1 MALPRQGVARRAVGH
16 GQHQVGA
23 AVQVFRRDELGGAA
37 RVVGDR
43 EPAEHLPGGTVA
55 APGHVQGAPRQPD
68 VARRDLAERGG
79 HQRGRG
85 ELAAGQHRA
94 VAEEPGDVITEPPV
108 VSGDDE
114 PQVGV
119 ELLGAQRRVE
129 VGQVIGADQ
138 GHRPGRGD
146 VRVREC
152 LAGQPGV
159 LADGDTGERGD
170 LRPVVPELVGQNHDD
185 VLVVAP
191 RELPG
196 DAVGERVVAAD
207 DEVTPCHGGR
217 GHGRII
223 LNASFRRSGLGH
235 PASLRR
241 QKKTRVQST
250 LYH

>member
-1 MALPRQGVARRAVGH
+1 MPSATASTRSALPFRSS
-16 GQHQVGA
+16 GA
-23 AVQVFRRDELGGAA
+23 TSWVSRA
-37 RVVGDR
+37 RVVGDH
-43 EPAEHLPGGTVA
+43 ETAEHLPGDAVV

-68 VARRDLAERGG
+68 VARRDFAERGG
-79 HQRGRG
+79 HERRRG
-85 ELAAGQHRA
+85 ELAAGQDRA

-108 VSGDDE
+108 VGGDDE

-119 ELLGAQRRVE
+119 ELLCAQRRVE
-129 VGQVIGADQ
+129 VGQVVGADQ

-146 VRVREC
+146 VRVRER

-170 LRPVVPELVGQNHDD
+170 LRTVIPELVGENHDD

-223 LNASFRRSGLGH
+223 FERVFSPPRPRHQTTSSTRKEGRGRRG
-235 PASLRR
+235 
-241 QKKTRVQST
+241 K
-250 LYH
+250 